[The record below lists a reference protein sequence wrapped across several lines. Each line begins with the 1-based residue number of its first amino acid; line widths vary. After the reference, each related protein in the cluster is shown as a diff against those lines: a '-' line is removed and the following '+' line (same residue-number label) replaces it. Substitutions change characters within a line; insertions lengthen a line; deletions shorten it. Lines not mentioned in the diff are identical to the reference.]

1 MVTPIRMSF
10 DQLKRGFD
18 SLPADVRVNGQTE
31 SFALASGVVRAF
43 LGNEWAERHI
53 IFDHYPKGVLSI
65 KDTTED
71 PYLRE
76 VSFFRIMDLAEV
88 LYNLQTVPA
97 FDECIERMRAGDLE
111 GTFAE
116 LDFGR
121 MLYLNKA
128 PFRFVVP
135 QGTRGTDYD
144 IRRFCVAHGGLCPCN
159 STHLPSRL
167 RPIH

>member
-1 MVTPIRMSF
+1 MTGIRSKTVKRIRMSF
-10 DQLKRGFD
+10 DQLKKRFD
-18 SLPADVRVNGQTE
+18 SLPDDVRVNGQTE

-53 IFDHYPKGVLSI
+53 ISDAFPKGFFSI
-65 KDTTED
+65 KNSN
-71 PYLRE
+71 PHLRE
-76 VSFFRIMDLAEV
+76 ISFFRVMDLAEV

-97 FDECIERMRAGDLE
+97 FDECISRMRDGDIE

-121 MLYLNKA
+121 MLYLNRA

-135 QGTRGTDYD
+135 SRNE
-144 IRRFCVAHGGLCPCN
+144 RSGL
-159 STHLPSRL
+159 
-167 RPIH
+167 

>member
-1 MVTPIRMSF
+1 MSF

-53 IFDHYPKGVLSI
+53 ISDHYPKGVLSI
-65 KDTTED
+65 KHTTED

-116 LDFGR
+116 SDFGLSSGPGTEFPR
-121 MLYLNKA
+121 HGNNDLLPA
-128 PFRFVVP
+128 FRTRQMSYGFPNHFDSYFARATLARASLAQAFV
-135 QGTRGTDYD
+135 
-144 IRRFCVAHGGLCPCN
+144 
-159 STHLPSRL
+159 
-167 RPIH
+167 